1 MIYEEVKNDA
11 ILSSG
16 IVENK
21 VNIDTKNID
30 FITTLLTKNL
40 YSDPLLS
47 FLRETI
53 SNAVDS
59 HKEAGTDEY
68 ILLLIE
74 GADKYTNYNYL
85 YTKLPVKIS
94 IRDYGTGVSHERFE
108 EIYRNIG
115 SSTKRESNDFIGMF
129 GIGRFSCLFCADT
142 ANITSYYNG
151 KKYSYL
157 MYKNDSGINIDLVN
171 TVEGQYKNGLEVSVT
186 VKTEVN
192 NIINKIKYLQFFD
205 KLHIELAGDFSDELK
220 TEVSKLNNKNIKIF
234 NSFACYDSSLAIDHY
249 KYIKMGS
256 VLYEV
261 NVLDVVPSQCFA
273 TQVLMDVPM
282 GSIDITPS
290 RENVQLT
297 EKTKNT
303 IISYNQKI
311 KKELSNLISDD
322 VKNIKT
328 FKTFYDRYIQN
339 NFFNLKVDNIS
350 LNVEEK
356 DITIPDITIEGVVI
370 SENERK
376 QLIRLRDYDLDK
388 HEIYYSN
395 MRYET
400 VTIHKILSGVIR
412 LIIKKGKISK
422 QCKNWLIGKIEGFNA
437 IVINEEK
444 FNEIIARINVGFN
457 GFDIKKYIELVG
469 IEYIQNS
476 DCPDDYKINKDFKI
490 KVRKY
495 GMREYCNLE
504 FDSYKELVSHF
515 KGCIVYG
522 KHTKEDGLLRKVSSL
537 GIPFINVIS
546 FKENDLNSLVF
557 TNRKFIP
564 IEEFESR
571 NKIFEKISESEII
584 KEFYEN
590 LGLVNKV
597 LLELNLFYKFKEKYK
612 NYYIKENLKIF
623 KEIKEDYVKKQ
634 WVKYKN
640 IEKYLLT
647 DDESKILKEWDEC
660 LINPRSTIKNMI
672 KEKYGIHENISL
684 T

>member
-47 FLRETI
+47 FLGETI

-68 ILLLIE
+68 VLLLIE
-74 GADKYTNYNYL
+74 ATDKYAHYSYL
-85 YTKLPVKIS
+85 YSKCPVKIS
-94 IRDYGTGVSHERFE
+94 IRDYGTGLSPERFE

-115 SSTKRESNDFIGMF
+115 SSTKRESNNFIGMF
-129 GIGRFSCLFCADT
+129 GIGRFSCLSCADT
-142 ANITSYYNG
+142 ANITSYYNN

-186 VKTEVN
+186 VKTEAN
-192 NIINKIKYLQFFD
+192 DIINIIKYLQFFD
-205 KLHIELAGDFSDELK
+205 KLHIELVGDFSDELK
-220 TEVSKLNNKNIKIF
+220 TEASKLNNKNIKVF
-234 NSFACYDSSLAIDHY
+234 NSFVCCDSNLTVPSHE
-249 KYIKMGS
+249 YIKMGS
-256 VLYEV
+256 VLYEA
-261 NVLDVVPSQCFA
+261 NILDIVSTKCFT
-273 TQVLMDVPM
+273 TQVIMDVPM

-290 RENVQLT
+290 RESVQLT

-303 IISYNQKI
+303 IINYNQKI
-311 KKELSNLISDD
+311 KKELSDLISDD
-322 VKNIKT
+322 IKNIKT
-328 FKTFYDRYIQN
+328 FKTFYDRYIDKCRI
-339 NFFNLKVDNIS
+339 NLKIDNIYLS
-350 LNVEEK
+350 VEKK
-356 DITIPDITIEGVVI
+356 DITIPDITIEGVNI
-370 SENERK
+370 SESERE
-376 QLIRLRDYDLDK
+376 QLIRLKDYDLDK

-395 MRYET
+395 IGHET
-400 VTIHKILSGVIR
+400 VTVHKILSGVIR

-422 QCKNWLIGKIEGFNA
+422 QCKNWLVGKIEGFHA

-444 FNEIIARINVGFN
+444 FNEIIARINGDFN

-476 DCPDDYKINKDFKI
+476 DCPDDYKSNKDFKI
-490 KVRKY
+490 KVRNYEKY
-495 GMREYCNLE
+495 GYSNLE
-504 FDSYKELVSHF
+504 FDSYKELVRYF

-590 LGLVNKV
+590 LGLVNNS
-597 LLELNLFYKFKEKYK
+597 LISIELFSKFNEKYK
-612 NYYIKENLKIF
+612 NYYVREPLKILR
-623 KEIKEDYVKKQ
+623 EIKEDYIKKQ
-634 WVKYKN
+634 WIKYKN

-647 DDESKILKEWDEC
+647 DDESKILKECDEC
-660 LINPRSTIKNMI
+660 LNTPRTTIKNMI

>member
-1 MIYEEVKNDA
+1 MIYEEVKNNA

-68 ILLLIE
+68 VLLLIE
-74 GADKYTNYNYL
+74 ATDKYAYNYL
-85 YTKLPVKIS
+85 YTKSPIKIS
-94 IRDYGTGVSHERFE
+94 IRDYGTGLSPERFE
-108 EIYRNIG
+108 KIYRNIG

-129 GIGRFSCLFCADT
+129 GIGRFSCLSCADT

-157 MYKNDSGINIDLVN
+157 MYKNDSGINIDLIN

-186 VKTEVN
+186 VKTEIN

-205 KLHIELAGDFSDELK
+205 KLHIELVGDLPEAFRIK
-220 TEVSKLNNKNIKIF
+220 VSILNNKNIKVF
-234 NSFACYDSSLAIDHY
+234 NSFACCDSNLTIDY
-249 KYIKMGS
+249 FKYIKMGS
-256 VLYEV
+256 VLYGV
-261 NVLDVVPSQCFA
+261 NILDVVPSMCFA
-273 TQVLMDVPM
+273 TKVIMNVPM
-282 GSIDITPS
+282 GTIDITPS
-290 RENVQLT
+290 RESVQLT
-297 EKTKNT
+297 EKSKNT
-303 IISYNQKI
+303 IINYNQRI
-311 KKELSNLISDD
+311 KKELSSLISDD

-328 FKTFYDRYIQN
+328 FKTFYDRYIGKYEI
-339 NFFNLKVDNIS
+339 NLKIDNIS
-350 LNVEEK
+350 LSVERK

-370 SENERK
+370 SNDERK
-376 QLIRLRDYDLDK
+376 QLIALRDYELDK
-388 HEIYYSN
+388 HEMYYN
-395 MRYET
+395 NT
-400 VTIHKILSGVIR
+400 GHAVITIHRILSGEIG

-422 QCKNWLIGKIEGFNA
+422 QCKHWLIEKLKYFSS
-437 IVINEEK
+437 IVISEEK
-444 FNEIIARINVGFN
+444 FNEIIENIKNNFN
-457 GFDIKKYIELVG
+457 GFDVKKYFKLIG

-476 DCPDDYKINKDFKI
+476 DCPDDYKSNKDFKI
-490 KVRKY
+490 KVRSY
-495 GMREYCNLE
+495 GIYGYSNLE
-504 FDSYKELVSHF
+504 FDSYKELVNYF
-515 KGCIVYG
+515 RGCIVYS
-522 KHTKEDGLLRKVSSL
+522 KNTKEDDLLRKVSSL
-537 GIPFINVIS
+537 GIPFVNIIS

-564 IEEFESR
+564 IEEFKSR

-584 KEFYEN
+584 KEFYKN
-590 LGLVNKV
+590 LRLVNKD
-597 LLELNLFYKFKEKYK
+597 LASIGLFNKFKEKYK
-612 NYYIKENLKIF
+612 DYYIEESLKNR
-623 KEIKEDYVKKQ
+623 KEIKEKYVEKQ
-634 WVKYKN
+634 WINKDN

-647 DDESKILKEWDEC
+647 DEESKILKEWDEY
-660 LINPRSTIKNMI
+660 LITPQITIKNMI